1 MHTTRTAGGS
11 FFYIMENQ
19 KSLSVAEQVASLKKR
34 GMQLDET
41 FASDILSKVSYFRLK
56 PYWWDMRDQETDEDF
71 LPNSDFSLAI
81 QRYDFDREM
90 RLILFEAIEG
100 IEIALRT
107 KMINHLSQT
116 NGGLWYLDESLFENK
131 DLFTEH
137 ILDLKEEFDRSK
149 DRIAVEFRD
158 DNDWVPDEI
167 AGDHPDA
174 WIIFEMAT
182 FGTLSKIYKNLKHQL
197 PAKSA
202 IANEFGMNFSSDL
215 SNWFES
221 ISVFRNIIA
230 HHSRLWNFRLTK
242 TPVWPKRMK
251 GLWLKTEL
259 SQNQKKAPYFTIT
272 NMLYLCNAVRP
283 DNHVKANLKSLFANY
298 PTVKPIRWGFISGW
312 ENEPIWNR

>member
-1 MHTTRTAGGS
+1 
-11 FFYIMENQ
+11 
-19 KSLSVAEQVASLKKR
+19 
-34 GMQLDET
+34 MQLDD
-41 FASDILSKVSYFRLK
+41 AVALDVLSKVSYFRLK
-56 PYWWDMRDQETDEDF
+56 PYWWDMRDPDTDEDF
-71 LPNSDFSLAI
+71 LPDSNFLLAL

-90 RLILFEAIEG
+90 RLILFEAVEG
-100 IEIALRT
+100 IEISLRT
-107 KMINHLSQT
+107 KMINRLSQT
-116 NGGLWYLDESLFENK
+116 NGSLWYLDESLFENK
-131 DLFTEH
+131 ELFAEH
-137 ILDLKEEFDRSK
+137 ILDLKKEFDRSK

-158 DNDWVPDEI
+158 SNNWIYDVL

-174 WIIFEMAT
+174 WIVFEMAT

-242 TPVWPKRMK
+242 TPVMPKSMP
-251 GLWLKTEL
+251 GPWIKTVPT
-259 SQNQKKAPYFTIT
+259 QNQKKTPYFTIT

-283 DNHVKANLKSLFANY
+283 DNKVKANLKSLFAKFSA
-298 PTVKPIRWGFISGW
+298 VKLARWGFQTGW
-312 ENEPIWNR
+312 DSEPIWK

>member
-1 MHTTRTAGGS
+1 
-11 FFYIMENQ
+11 
-19 KSLSVAEQVASLKKR
+19 
-34 GMQLDET
+34 
-41 FASDILSKVSYFRLK
+41 
-56 PYWWDMRDQETDEDF
+56 MRDQETDEDF
-71 LPNSDFSLAI
+71 LPDSDLSVVI

-100 IEIALRT
+100 VEIALRT
-107 KMINHLSQT
+107 KMINHLSKT
-116 NGGLWYLDESLFENK
+116 NGSLWYLDESLFESK
-131 DLFTEH
+131 ELFAEH
-137 ILDLKEEFDRSK
+137 ILALKGEFDRSK
-149 DRIAVEFRD
+149 DRVAMDFRAN
-158 DNDWVPDEI
+158 NDWIPDEI
-167 AGDHPDA
+167 GGDNPDA

-242 TPVWPKRMK
+242 TPTFPKSMR
-251 GLWLKTEL
+251 GAWIGTDL
-259 SQNQKKAPYFTIT
+259 SQNQKKTPYFTIT

-283 DNHVKANLKSLFANY
+283 DNNVKANRRTYLPGS
-298 PTVKPIRWGFISGW
+298 PRS
-312 ENEPIWNR
+312 NR